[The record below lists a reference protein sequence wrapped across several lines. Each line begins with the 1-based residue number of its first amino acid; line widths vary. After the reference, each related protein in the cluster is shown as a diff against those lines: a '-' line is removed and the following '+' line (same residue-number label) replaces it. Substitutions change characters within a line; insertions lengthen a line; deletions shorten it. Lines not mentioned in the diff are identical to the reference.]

1 MNEKLSTEIIF
12 QEIEKNGSV
21 DRDKIDFVT
30 REQTLLD
37 LYHKIEATGL
47 SGNKFAEM
55 CDIRSSHFHE
65 FLHGT
70 KNLSRDNLIVVCI
83 VLKLNIQET
92 RKFLKSLIQSDFYP
106 KNQRDFEI
114 MCGIRQKK
122 DLDSINDMLLAKGLN
137 PLK

>member
-1 MNEKLSTEIIF
+1 MSEKLSTEIIF

-55 CDIRSSHFHE
+55 CDIRSSHLHE

-70 KNLSRDNLIVVCI
+70 KKLSRDNLIVVCI
-83 VLKLNIQET
+83 VLKLNIRET
-92 RKFLKSLIQSDFYP
+92 RNILRRLLQADFYP
-106 KNQRDFEI
+106 KNERDFEI
-114 MCGIRQKK
+114 MCGIRQGKN
-122 DLDSINDMLLAKGLN
+122 LDDINDILLTKGLTT
-137 PLK
+137 LK